1 MQQIL
6 ARQWVLH
13 DFGKA
18 EAGLE
23 LQAVSVTAP
32 LPHEVQIRTAAV
44 SLNYR
49 DLLMLENGMGSP
61 LSFPFVPGSDMAGIV
76 EAVGSAVVAF
86 HPGDRVI
93 ASFSPDWIDGVPE
106 GSARNPPYKALGGFY
121 PGVLSEIVTLPQ
133 SWLVRAPVSL
143 SLAEASTLPC
153 AGLTAWFALQ
163 EKARIAPG
171 QSVLVQGTGGVAL
184 FGVAI
189 ARAYGA
195 EVFVVSGDAGKRDR
209 ARALGV
215 HHSLARE
222 AWVEEVYALT
232 QDRGVDHILELVG
245 GPHLGRSLEAVAV
258 GGRISV
264 IGVLD
269 GFTLSA
275 SAGPL
280 LSKSATL
287 QGISVGHRRALE
299 NFVAAIDEKGI
310 KPVVDAVYPFEEVAQ
325 AVAHLRRGPFGKVVV
340 TL

>member
-1 MQQIL
+1 M
-6 ARQWVLH
+6 
-13 DFGKA
+13 
-18 EAGLE
+18 
-23 LQAVSVTAP
+23 
-32 LPHEVQIRTAAV
+32 QIRTAAV

-76 EAVGSAVVAF
+76 EAVGSEVVAF

-163 EKARIAPG
+163 ETARIAPG
-171 QSVLVQGTGGVAL
+171 QSILVQGTGGVAL

-195 EVFVVSGDAGKRDR
+195 EVYVVSGDAGKRDR
-209 ARALGV
+209 R
-215 HHSLARE
+215 
-222 AWVEEVYALT
+222 
-232 QDRGVDHILELVG
+232 
-245 GPHLGRSLEAVAV
+245 GRSEPIIRSPVKLGSRRSMPSRRIV
-258 GGRISV
+258 GSITFSSSSAARISAAR
-264 IGVLD
+264 
-269 GFTLSA
+269 SR
-275 SAGPL
+275 PL
-280 LSKSATL
+280 
-287 QGISVGHRRALE
+287 
-299 NFVAAIDEKGI
+299 
-310 KPVVDAVYPFEEVAQ
+310 PWVDAF
-325 AVAHLRRGPFGKVVV
+325 R
-340 TL
+340 